1 MGQTY
6 IRAWEIFRWFYNTI
20 FLYLYQNL
28 EFVEFYAFVDKP
40 CSVLQI
46 ETQTEEEATVY
57 LKLTMKQSNLLNK
70 TAIEKN
76 FYWPKINI
84 LIHQII
90 NTVLQL
96 GFFFIPLR
104 SVGIFTD
111 NFFINAFV
119 YILLHISIPLSLVNG
134 WKTVVQVTELKLKI
148 W

>member
-1 MGQTY
+1 MGQAY

-96 GFFFIPLR
+96 GFFIPLR